1 MKMNKA
7 RLQGLSA
14 GIIFTTTIFAAFYY
28 GTGKFEGT
36 TPTAEEAKELLV
48 KKGFVVTLPTEEAKK
63 TVQPKDP
70 DKVLMEKEASKEA
83 PSIVTY
89 TIKVKTNMTTAEIA
103 DRLSKE
109 KIIDE
114 AAEFEAYM
122 NDRDFSKKIQIG
134 EFVVTNNMTY
144 RQLANTLTH

>member
-7 RLQGLSA
+7 ILQGLSA
-14 GIIFTTTIFAAFYY
+14 GIIFTTTIFAGFYY
-28 GTGKFEGT
+28 GTGLIEGT

-48 KKGFVVTLPTEEAKK
+48 KQGFVVSLPMEETKK
-63 TVQPKDP
+63 TVQPKDA
-70 DKVLMEKEASKEA
+70 DKVLMENEASKKDH
-83 PSIVTY
+83 SIVSY
-89 TIKVKTNMTTAEIA
+89 TIKVKTNMNTTEIA

-109 KIIDE
+109 KIIDD
-114 AAEFEAYM
+114 AAGFDAYM
-122 NDRDFSKKIQIG
+122 NEHDFSKKVQIG

>member
-1 MKMNKA
+1 MNKA

-14 GIIFTTTIFAAFYY
+14 GIIFTTTIFAGFYY
-28 GTGKFEGT
+28 GTGLSAGT
-36 TPTAEEAKELLV
+36 PPTVEEAKELLV
-48 KKGFVVTLPTEEAKK
+48 KKGFVVTLPMEEAKK
-63 TVQPKDP
+63 NVQPKDP
-70 DKVLMEKEASKEA
+70 VKDSIEKEASKKD

-89 TIKVKTNMTTAEIA
+89 TIKVETNMTTTEIA
-103 DRLSKE
+103 DSLSKE
-109 KIIDE
+109 KIIDD

-134 EFVVTNNMTY
+134 EFVVTNNMSY

>member
-1 MKMNKA
+1 MNKA

-14 GIIFTTTIFAAFYY
+14 GIIFTTTIFAGFHY
-28 GTGKFEGT
+28 GTGLFEGT
-36 TPTAEEAKELLV
+36 APTE
-48 KKGFVVTLPTEEAKK
+48 EEAKK

-70 DKVLMEKEASKEA
+70 DKDSMEKGASKKD

-89 TIKVKTNMTTAEIA
+89 TIKVKTNMTTTEIA
-103 DRLSKE
+103 DSLANE
-109 KIIDE
+109 KIIDD

-122 NDRDFSKKIQIG
+122 NDHDFSKKIQIG

>member
-1 MKMNKA
+1 MNMNKA
-7 RLQGLSA
+7 RLQCLSA

-28 GTGKFEGT
+28 GTDKFEGT
-36 TPTAEEAKELLV
+36 TPSAGEAKELLV
-48 KKGFVVTLPTEEAKK
+48 KKGFVVTLPTEK

-70 DKVLMEKEASKEA
+70 DKVLMEKEAS
-83 PSIVTY
+83 TY

-103 DRLSKE
+103 DLLSKE
-109 KIIDE
+109 KIIDD

>member
-1 MKMNKA
+1 MNMNKA

-28 GTGKFEGT
+28 GTDKFEGT
-36 TPTAEEAKELLV
+36 TPSAEEAKELLV
-48 KKGFVVTLPTEEAKK
+48 KKGFVVTLRTEEAKK
-63 TVQPKDP
+63 TIQPKDP
-70 DKVLMEKEASKEA
+70 DKVLMEKEAS
-83 PSIVTY
+83 TY

-103 DRLSKE
+103 DLLSKE
-109 KIIDE
+109 KIIDD

-134 EFVVTNNMTY
+134 EFVVTNNIDI
-144 RQLANTLTH
+144 

>member
-1 MKMNKA
+1 MNKA

-28 GTGKFEGT
+28 GTDKFEGT
-36 TPTAEEAKELLV
+36 TPSV
-48 KKGFVVTLPTEEAKK
+48 EEAKK

-70 DKVLMEKEASKEA
+70 DKVIMEKEAS
-83 PSIVTY
+83 TY
-89 TIKVKTNMTTAEIA
+89 TIKVKTNMTIAEIA
-103 DRLSKE
+103 DLLSKE
-109 KIIDE
+109 KIIDD

>member
-7 RLQGLSA
+7 GLQGLSA
-14 GIIFTTTIFAAFYY
+14 GIIFTTTIFAGFYY
-28 GTGKFEGT
+28 GTGLSAGT
-36 TPTAEEAKELLV
+36 SPTAEEAKELLV
-48 KKGFVVTLPTEEAKK
+48 KKGFVVTLPMEEVKEN
-63 TVQPKDP
+63 VQPKDP
-70 DKVLMEKEASKEA
+70 DKDSMEKEASKKD

-89 TIKVKTNMTTAEIA
+89 TIKVKTNMTTTEIA
-103 DRLSKE
+103 DSLYKE
-109 KIIDE
+109 KIIDD

-134 EFVVTNNMTY
+134 EFVVTNNMSY

>member
-1 MKMNKA
+1 MNKA

-14 GIIFTTTIFAAFYY
+14 GIIFTTTIFAGYYY
-28 GTGKFEGT
+28 GTGLFVGT
-36 TPTAEEAKELLV
+36 TPTA
-48 KKGFVVTLPTEEAKK
+48 EEAKK

-70 DKVLMEKEASKEA
+70 DKDSMEKEASKKN

-89 TIKVKTNMTTAEIA
+89 TIKVKTNMTATEIA
-103 DRLSKE
+103 DSLAKE
-109 KIIDE
+109 KIIDD

>member
-1 MKMNKA
+1 MKMIKA
-7 RLQGLSA
+7 RLQGLSV
-14 GIIFTTTIFAAFYY
+14 GIIFTTTIFACFYY
-28 GTGKFEGT
+28 GTGLFEGT
-36 TPTAEEAKELLV
+36 TPTAEEAKELLI
-48 KKGFVVTLPTEEAKK
+48 KKGFVITLPTEEAKK

-70 DKVLMEKEASKEA
+70 DKDLMETAASKEA

-89 TIKVKTNMTTAEIA
+89 TIKVETNMTTTEIA

-109 KIIDE
+109 KIIDD

-134 EFVVTNNMTY
+134 EFVVTSNMTY

>member
-1 MKMNKA
+1 
-7 RLQGLSA
+7 
-14 GIIFTTTIFAAFYY
+14 
-28 GTGKFEGT
+28 
-36 TPTAEEAKELLV
+36 
-48 KKGFVVTLPTEEAKK
+48 
-63 TVQPKDP
+63 
-70 DKVLMEKEASKEA
+70 
-83 PSIVTY
+83 
-89 TIKVKTNMTTAEIA
+89 MTTAEIA

-122 NDRDFSKKIQIG
+122 NDRDFSNKIQIG

>member
-1 MKMNKA
+1 MNMNKA

-28 GTGKFEGT
+28 GTGSFEDT
-36 TPTAEEAKELLV
+36 TPTAEEAKET
-48 KKGFVVTLPTEEAKK
+48 F
-63 TVQPKDP
+63 QPKDP
-70 DKVLMEKEASKEA
+70 DMDSMEKEASKKN

-89 TIKVKTNMTTAEIA
+89 TIKVKTNMTATEIA
-103 DRLSKE
+103 DSLSKE
-109 KIIDE
+109 KIIND

>member
-1 MKMNKA
+1 MNMNKA

-28 GTGKFEGT
+28 GTDKFEGT
-36 TPTAEEAKELLV
+36 TPSVEEAKELLV

-70 DKVLMEKEASKEA
+70 DKVLMEKEAS
-83 PSIVTY
+83 TY

-103 DRLSKE
+103 DLLSKE
-109 KIIDE
+109 KIIDD

-144 RQLANTLTH
+144 RQMANTLTH

>member
-1 MKMNKA
+1 MNKA

-28 GTGKFEGT
+28 GTDKFEGT
-36 TPTAEEAKELLV
+36 TPTA
-48 KKGFVVTLPTEEAKK
+48 EEAKK

-70 DKVLMEKEASKEA
+70 DKVIMEKEAS
-83 PSIVTY
+83 TY

-103 DRLSKE
+103 DLLSKE
-109 KIIDE
+109 KIIDD
-114 AAEFEAYM
+114 AAEFKAYM

-144 RQLANTLTH
+144 RQLANTMTH

>member
-1 MKMNKA
+1 MNMNKA

-28 GTGKFEGT
+28 GTDKFEGT
-36 TPTAEEAKELLV
+36 TPSV
-48 KKGFVVTLPTEEAKK
+48 EEAKK

-70 DKVLMEKEASKEA
+70 DKVIMEKEAS
-83 PSIVTY
+83 TY
-89 TIKVKTNMTTAEIA
+89 TIKVKTNMTIAEIA
-103 DRLSKE
+103 DLLSKE
-109 KIIDE
+109 KIIDD

>member
-7 RLQGLSA
+7 ILQGLSA
-14 GIIFTTTIFAAFYY
+14 GIIFTTTIFAGFYY
-28 GTGKFEGT
+28 GTGLTEGT

-48 KKGFVVTLPTEEAKK
+48 KQGFVVSLPMEETKK
-63 TVQPKDP
+63 TVQPKDA
-70 DKVLMEKEASKEA
+70 DKVLMENEASKKDH
-83 PSIVTY
+83 SIVSY
-89 TIKVKTNMTTAEIA
+89 TIKVKTNMNTTEIA

-109 KIIDE
+109 KIIDD
-114 AAEFEAYM
+114 AAGFDAYM
-122 NDRDFSKKIQIG
+122 NEHDFSKKVQIG

>member
-1 MKMNKA
+1 MNKA

-36 TPTAEEAKELLV
+36 TPTAEEAK
-48 KKGFVVTLPTEEAKK
+48 KA
-63 TVQPKDP
+63 VQPKDP
-70 DKVLMEKEASKEA
+70 DKVIMEKEASKEA

-109 KIIDE
+109 KIVDE

>member
-1 MKMNKA
+1 MNKA

-14 GIIFTTTIFAAFYY
+14 GIIFTTTIFAPFYY

-70 DKVLMEKEASKEA
+70 DKVLMEKEAS
-83 PSIVTY
+83 TY

-109 KIIDE
+109 KIIDD

-122 NDRDFSKKIQIG
+122 NDRDFSKKYKSASLLLLII
-134 EFVVTNNMTY
+134 
-144 RQLANTLTH
+144 

>member
-1 MKMNKA
+1 MNMNKA

-70 DKVLMEKEASKEA
+70 DKVLMEKEAS
-83 PSIVTY
+83 TY

-109 KIIDE
+109 KIIDD

-122 NDRDFSKKIQIG
+122 NDRDFSKKYKSASLLLLII
-134 EFVVTNNMTY
+134 
-144 RQLANTLTH
+144 

>member
-1 MKMNKA
+1 MNKA

-14 GIIFTTTIFAAFYY
+14 GIIFTTTIFAGYYY
-28 GTGKFEGT
+28 GTGLFVGT
-36 TPTAEEAKELLV
+36 TPT
-48 KKGFVVTLPTEEAKK
+48 TEEAKK

-70 DKVLMEKEASKEA
+70 DKDSMEKEASKKN

-89 TIKVKTNMTTAEIA
+89 TIKVKTNMTATEIA
-103 DRLSKE
+103 DSLSKE
-109 KIIDE
+109 KIIDD

>member
-1 MKMNKA
+1 MNKA

-48 KKGFVVTLPTEEAKK
+48 KEGFVITLPTEEAKK

-70 DKVLMEKEASKEA
+70 DKVLMEKEAEEA

-109 KIIDE
+109 KIIED

-122 NDRDFSKKIQIG
+122 NDRDFSKRVQIG

>member
-1 MKMNKA
+1 MNKA

-28 GTGKFEGT
+28 GTDKFEVT

-70 DKVLMEKEASKEA
+70 DKVIMEKEAS
-83 PSIVTY
+83 TY

-103 DRLSKE
+103 DLLSKE
-109 KIIDE
+109 KIIDD
-114 AAEFEAYM
+114 AAEFEAHM
-122 NDRDFSKKIQIG
+122 NDRDLSKKIQIG

>member
-1 MKMNKA
+1 MNKA
-7 RLQGLSA
+7 RLQDLSA

-48 KKGFVVTLPTEEAKK
+48 KKGLVVTLPTEEAKK
-63 TVQPKDP
+63 TAQPKDP
-70 DKVLMEKEASKEA
+70 DKVLMEKEAS
-83 PSIVTY
+83 TY

-103 DRLSKE
+103 DLLSKE
-109 KIIDE
+109 KIIDDD
-114 AAEFEAYM
+114 AEFEAYM

>member
-1 MKMNKA
+1 
-7 RLQGLSA
+7 
-14 GIIFTTTIFAAFYY
+14 
-28 GTGKFEGT
+28 
-36 TPTAEEAKELLV
+36 
-48 KKGFVVTLPTEEAKK
+48 
-63 TVQPKDP
+63 
-70 DKVLMEKEASKEA
+70 MEKEASKEA

-122 NDRDFSKKIQIG
+122 NDRDFSKKYKTASLSLRII
-134 EFVVTNNMTY
+134 
-144 RQLANTLTH
+144 

>member
-1 MKMNKA
+1 MNKA

-70 DKVLMEKEASKEA
+70 DKVLMEKEAS
-83 PSIVTY
+83 TY

-109 KIIDE
+109 KIIDD

-122 NDRDFSKKIQIG
+122 NDRDFSKKYKSASLLLLII
-134 EFVVTNNMTY
+134 
-144 RQLANTLTH
+144 

>member
-1 MKMNKA
+1 MNMNKA

-28 GTGKFEGT
+28 GTDKFEGT
-36 TPTAEEAKELLV
+36 TPSV
-48 KKGFVVTLPTEEAKK
+48 EEAKK

-70 DKVLMEKEASKEA
+70 DKVLMEKEAS
-83 PSIVTY
+83 TY

-103 DRLSKE
+103 DLLSKE
-109 KIIDE
+109 KIIDD

>member
-1 MKMNKA
+1 MNKA

-28 GTGKFEGT
+28 GTDKFEGP
-36 TPTAEEAKELLV
+36 TPSVEEAKELLV

-70 DKVLMEKEASKEA
+70 DKVIMEKEAS
-83 PSIVTY
+83 TY

-103 DRLSKE
+103 DLLSKE
-109 KIIDE
+109 KIIDD
-114 AAEFEAYM
+114 AAEFVAYM

>member
-1 MKMNKA
+1 MKMDKA

-36 TPTAEEAKELLV
+36 TPTAEEAK
-48 KKGFVVTLPTEEAKK
+48 K
-63 TVQPKDP
+63 TIQPKDP

-83 PSIVTY
+83 PSIVPY

-109 KIIDE
+109 KIIVE

-122 NDRDFSKKIQIG
+122 NDRDFSKRIQIG
-134 EFVVTNNMTY
+134 VFVVTNNMTY

>member
-1 MKMNKA
+1 MNKA

-14 GIIFTTTIFAAFYY
+14 GIIFTTTLFAGFYY
-28 GTGKFEGT
+28 GTGLFEGT
-36 TPTAEEAKELLV
+36 NPTA
-48 KKGFVVTLPTEEAKK
+48 EEAKK
-63 TVQPKDP
+63 TVQPKNP
-70 DKVLMEKEASKEA
+70 DKDSMEKGASKKD

-89 TIKVKTNMTTAEIA
+89 TIKVKTNMTTTEIA
-103 DRLSKE
+103 DSLANE
-109 KIIDE
+109 KIIDD

-122 NDRDFSKKIQIG
+122 NDHDFSKKIQIG

>member
-1 MKMNKA
+1 MNKA

-36 TPTAEEAKELLV
+36 TPTAEEAK
-48 KKGFVVTLPTEEAKK
+48 K

-70 DKVLMEKEASKEA
+70 DKVLMEKEAS
-83 PSIVTY
+83 TY

-109 KIIDE
+109 KIIDD

-122 NDRDFSKKIQIG
+122 NDRDFSKKYKSASLLLLII
-134 EFVVTNNMTY
+134 
-144 RQLANTLTH
+144 

>member
-1 MKMNKA
+1 MNMNKA

-70 DKVLMEKEASKEA
+70 DKVLMEKEAS
-83 PSIVTY
+83 TY